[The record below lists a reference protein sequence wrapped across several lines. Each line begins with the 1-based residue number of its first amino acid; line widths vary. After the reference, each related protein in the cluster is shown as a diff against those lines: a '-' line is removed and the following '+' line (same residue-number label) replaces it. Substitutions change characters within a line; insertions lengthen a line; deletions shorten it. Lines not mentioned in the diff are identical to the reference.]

1 MLKMNTVVAAQATT
15 ANGTGVEQA
24 TSPYLPGTTVV
35 SVIFPAAFSGTS
47 ILQGSD
53 DNSSWST
60 LHTSGSL
67 STGSEPMLKEVT
79 LPKYVRYSTTRS
91 AGSVSHYILNGN

>member
-35 SVIFPAAFSGTS
+35 SVVIPNAFSGTS

-53 DNSSWST
+53 DNSTWST
-60 LHTSGSL
+60 LHTSGAL
-67 STGSEPMLKEVT
+67 TTGSVTMMKEIT

-91 AGSVSHYILNGN
+91 AGSVTHNVLNGG

>member
-35 SVIFPAAFSGTS
+35 SVIQPAGFSGTS

-67 STGSEPMLKEVT
+67 TTDSEVQFKEVT

-91 AGSVSHYILNGN
+91 AGSVSHYIMNGN